1 MAIKKFIYEEII
13 SIFKKNPK
21 KKFNYKQISKILG
34 FKNSSEK
41 LIISSLLEEMLKNKK
56 LSSTKSGSYVYRYK
70 KSTCVGV
77 VDVLL
82 NGNAYVSVEGLE
94 KDVFIRKKNLPNLVS
109 GDEVL
114 ISSFFSHKKKRVEGE
129 ILEIT
134 KRSKNI
140 FVGDVEISENAAFV
154 LVLDN
159 RLNFDIFLPNKERKK
174 IKNNQRVVVEIID
187 WGNKKTNPTGKI
199 KEILGF
205 PGEYNV
211 ELKSVLSN
219 YEIPLNFKKNIIDLS
234 ENISE
239 NISSSE
245 IKKRRDFRK
254 ITTFTIDPDD
264 AKDFDDA
271 LSIKQLKNGNYEIGI
286 HIADV
291 SFYVKENDPIDIEA
305 RKRATSVYLNNFV
318 VPMIPEYLS
327 NKLCSLRPK
336 EEKLCFSAVF
346 ELNNNANIIN
356 EWFGKTI
363 IFSDH
368 RFTYKEAF
376 NSIKNKK
383 EIFHDEITT
392 LNNLAKK
399 LRKKRINNGSLA
411 FERRESKIILNKE
424 NIPTNLI
431 FKEVNDSHKLVEEF
445 MLLANKKVSEFISSK
460 KTPFIYRVHD
470 SPDVEKLNDL
480 NTIIKRFDYNIKT
493 DNKKNIATSI
503 NKLFSKINNTSNYNM
518 IELLVIKSMSKA
530 AYDINNIGHYG
541 LAFNYYSH
549 FTSPIRRYPDII
561 VHRIL
566 NNILNK
572 KNIVYNDLNSICKHS
587 SNQEIKASKAE
598 REFNNYLKVKYM
610 SSFKG
615 KSYKGIISHITDYG
629 MFVEIT
635 ENGCEGFIKLKE
647 LSDDHYYVND
657 SKLSLIGFNTG
668 KQYNIGDNINITI
681 KDVNIIKKQINIIIN
696 NN

>member
-1 MAIKKFIYEEII
+1 M
-13 SIFKKNPK
+13 
-21 KKFNYKQISKILG
+21 
-34 FKNSSEK
+34 
-41 LIISSLLEEMLKNKK
+41 
-56 LSSTKSGSYVYRYK
+56 
-70 KSTCVGV
+70 
-77 VDVLL
+77 
-82 NGNAYVSVEGLE
+82 
-94 KDVFIRKKNLPNLVS
+94 
-109 GDEVL
+109 
-114 ISSFFSHKKKRVEGE
+114 
-129 ILEIT
+129 EIT
-134 KRSKNI
+134 KRSKTI
-140 FVGDVEISENAAFV
+140 FVGDVEVSENAAFV

-199 KEILGF
+199 KEVLGF

-346 ELNNNANIIN
+346 ELNNDANIIN

-383 EIFHDEITT
+383 EIFHNEITT

-493 DNKKNIATSI
+493 DNKQNLATSI
-503 NKLFSKINNTSNYNM
+503 NKLFSKSNNTSTYTM
-518 IELLVIKSMSKA
+518 IELVVIKSMSKA

-598 REFNNYLKVKYM
+598 REFNNYLKAKYM
-610 SSFKG
+610 SYFKG
-615 KSYKGIISHITDYG
+615 NSYKGIISHITDYG

-647 LSDDHYYVND
+647 LNDDHYYVND

-668 KQYNIGDNINITI
+668 NQYNIGDNINITI

>member
-1 MAIKKFIYEEII
+1 MAIKKFIYEEVF
-13 SIFKKNPK
+13 SIFKNNPK

-82 NGNAYVSVEGLE
+82 NGNAYVSVENLE

-134 KRSKNI
+134 KRSKTI
-140 FVGDVEISENAAFV
+140 FVGDVEVSENAAFV

-199 KEILGF
+199 KEVLGF

-346 ELNNNANIIN
+346 ELNNDANIIN

-383 EIFHDEITT
+383 EIFHNEITT

-460 KTPFIYRVHD
+460 KIPFIYRVHD

-598 REFNNYLKVKYM
+598 REFNNYLKAKYM

-615 KSYKGIISHITDYG
+615 NSYKGIISHITDYG

-647 LSDDHYYVND
+647 LNDDHYYVND

-668 KQYNIGDNINITI
+668 NQYNIGDNINITI

>member
-1 MAIKKFIYEEII
+1 MKY
-13 SIFKKNPK
+13 
-21 KKFNYKQISKILG
+21 
-34 FKNSSEK
+34 
-41 LIISSLLEEMLKNKK
+41 
-56 LSSTKSGSYVYRYK
+56 LS
-70 KSTCVGV
+70 
-77 VDVLL
+77 VL
-82 NGNAYVSVEGLE
+82 
-94 KDVFIRKKNLPNLVS
+94 
-109 GDEVL
+109 
-114 ISSFFSHKKKRVEGE
+114 FFSHKKKRVEGE

-134 KRSKNI
+134 KRSKTI
-140 FVGDVEISENAAFV
+140 FVGDVEVSENAAFV

-199 KEILGF
+199 KEVLGF

-346 ELNNNANIIN
+346 ELNNDANIIN

-383 EIFHDEITT
+383 EIFHNEITT

-598 REFNNYLKVKYM
+598 REFNNYLKAKYM

-615 KSYKGIISHITDYG
+615 NSYKGIISHITDYG

-647 LSDDHYYVND
+647 LNDDHYYVND

-668 KQYNIGDNINITI
+668 NQYNIGDNINITI